1 MDSRDALNAKLFSLK
16 LRHVLDAAKLQ
27 ADPRIDDFLKPL
39 RRMLVK
45 EAPFQ
50 VRADKVT
57 LTGAYLLGTAMEAEP
72 AVDLYLTV
80 PLSTCSGDDVRR
92 HMWVEARES
101 YLAGLCQY
109 LRETHNLVAFVE
121 DCPTHFNKKRIAI
134 TGPALESGGHWSIRL
149 HAGLN
154 SPPSLLSHF
163 THDVTLRRSPFYS
176 QLVLEDSLTGR
187 LHEALHASLGSSHVL
202 ADVCVLLNLWA
213 EKQGLSSMPDG
224 LTPTVIHS
232 IVHHLVNTGNICD
245 STTTGQGFRLVL
257 QFLATMPSV
266 VDLKP
271 LPTDQ
276 LRGDVHAA
284 TRALHEAHQASAA
297 AVLLFE
303 GWNVWHNCT
312 EQAKEEIQAVA
323 RDAVKALDSASAT
336 DAVLTLFRI
345 PSPFWLRFDSYVAV
359 PFPKHVRTSYA
370 APDARHDSA
379 YSVKR
384 DFATLVHD
392 LLEDALGDSVTRCRC
407 KLFESHA
414 VFGLG
419 LKTTAGLKSR
429 VVIGPTLIQRDSVE
443 AFNKKWGGR
452 AKNYQ
457 HNGEMRRAA
466 VFSGAESDYE
476 YVRALLTCLLRD
488 LDVAP
493 GIRVLGQGTTESIRV
508 DKQGGGRFDAAEE
521 LKVPIRRALLDLS
534 SFLQGLDNF
543 PLQVVG
549 VKGAHPALRDTAVAP
564 PHPHSMCVRQS
575 DPDVPE
581 HLLGYG
587 PTVEAMEVVLEFG
600 VTSAWPDHKDA
611 IDNIKSALHC
621 KIAQRLRKERRLV
634 CIPRRDCC
642 DVLLNGFVFRLFL
655 YHPREVMLLEN
666 LGLAPQAHMIRK
678 QLFLLPQHH
687 EFVQAYGRH
696 HFYYT
701 AAVRMLKKWAAVHFL
716 GTYVNEE
723 TLELI
728 MCKVFSKT
736 PAPMSPLAA
745 FVRALHL
752 IESWDWAEVAMAV
765 PAVAGSEQAVSR
777 KRKDGPAMW
786 FNTTYDSQ
794 HSVFTA
800 NTPNAVILKRLR
812 RLAEATLVSYFNAMQ
827 SFDADETWEAKWK
840 PLFTTSLQPFTMLI
854 TLYKDVVCNAH
865 HNPSNKKVLGDA
877 KDKQAYPQGYLFRPG
892 CETRR
897 EELHKLINYN
907 PVSWYIGQL
916 RQNFREHALF
926 AHDPYGG
933 NIIAVVGTRKFTK
946 EESELLAEHFQGM
959 GSGIVKRV
967 QVSHSLLA
975 ASKEKKAAA
984 EASSPQQ
991 PAAKA
996 PAAARKAAAAAAP
1009 APSAADAEFLPPI
1022 GEFVEFD
1029 ARKHSLPAAIAAGPV
1044 LAYFTATWCGPCQ
1057 KVKPQ
1062 VKEIASAAPHLRVLA
1077 IDVDE
1082 NDELAAKHHVRS
1094 MPTFVLFD
1102 GAREV
1107 ARKTGSAGLKKLDFS
1122 AYAKGAQG
1130 SAAPQRVTG
1139 KKRKEAPQAAPAAAA
1154 GGDDDDADDSDAS
1167 HDALLKQH
1175 AEEAAE
1181 CVRSSGAG
1189 AAKPKK
1195 KVVVKKAAGAKK
1207 RRLA

>member
-16 LRHVLDAAKLQ
+16 LRHVLDAAKLK
-27 ADPRIDDFLKPL
+27 ADPRIDEFLKPL
-39 RRMLVK
+39 RKMLVK

-50 VRADKVT
+50 VRAEKVT

-92 HMWVEARES
+92 HMWVEAREN

-109 LRETHNLVAFVE
+109 LREAHNLVAFVE

-163 THDVTLRRSPFYS
+163 TLDVTLRRSPFYS
-176 QLVLEDSLTGR
+176 QLVLEDSLTAR
-187 LHEALHASLGSSHVL
+187 LHETLHASLGSSHVL

-284 TRALHEAHQASAA
+284 TRALHEAHQSAAA

-312 EQAKEEIQAVA
+312 AQAKEEIQEVA

-359 PFPKHVRTSYA
+359 PFPKHVRTTYA

-392 LLEDALGDSVTRCRC
+392 LLQDALGDSVTRCRC

-429 VVIGPTLIQRDSVE
+429 VVVGPTLIQRDGVE
-443 AFNKKWGGR
+443 AFNKQWGGR

-575 DPDVPE
+575 DPSVPE

-666 LGLAPQAHMIRK
+666 LGLAPQAHVIRK

-745 FVRALHL
+745 FVRVCSGCTLTRCTSTHTHTHTQALHL

-777 KRKDGPAMW
+777 KRKEACS
-786 FNTTYDSQ
+786 FFE
-794 HSVFTA
+794 HVFARTAA
-800 NTPNAVILKRLR
+800 NTHTYAHAHTHTHTHTHLRAHAHRDLQCGSTPRTIPSTPSSPPTPPTLSSSSVCAGWLR
-812 RLAEATLVSYFNAMQ
+812 RRWSATSTPCRPSTPRRRGRRSGSPSSRPPCSPSPCSSRCTRTSCA
-827 SFDADETWEAKWK
+827 TH
-840 PLFTTSLQPFTMLI
+840 TTIP
-854 TLYKDVVCNAH
+854 A
-865 HNPSNKKVLGDA
+865 
-877 KDKQAYPQGYLFRPG
+877 
-892 CETRR
+892 TRR
-897 EELHKLINYN
+897 CWATRRTSRRTRRATCSALGARRGARSFTNWCVQVFAPSDLRTHAHFPQINYN

-946 EESELLAEHFQGM
+946 EESELLAEHFQVCFALD
-959 GSGIVKRV
+959 SI
-967 QVSHSLLA
+967 
-975 ASKEKKAAA
+975 
-984 EASSPQQ
+984 
-991 PAAKA
+991 
-996 PAAARKAAAAAAP
+996 
-1009 APSAADAEFLPPI
+1009 FLPPPPPHPS
-1022 GEFVEFD
+1022 
-1029 ARKHSLPAAIAAGPV
+1029 HSSNTTPTTIH
-1044 LAYFTATWCGPCQ
+1044 
-1057 KVKPQ
+1057 
-1062 VKEIASAAPHLRVLA
+1062 IILRA
-1077 IDVDE
+1077 W
-1082 NDELAAKHHVRS
+1082 
-1094 MPTFVLFD
+1094 
-1102 GAREV
+1102 
-1107 ARKTGSAGLKKLDFS
+1107 
-1122 AYAKGAQG
+1122 
-1130 SAAPQRVTG
+1130 
-1139 KKRKEAPQAAPAAAA
+1139 AAA
-1154 GGDDDDADDSDAS
+1154 
-1167 HDALLKQH
+1167 L
-1175 AEEAAE
+1175 
-1181 CVRSSGAG
+1181 
-1189 AAKPKK
+1189 
-1195 KVVVKKAAGAKK
+1195 
-1207 RRLA
+1207 